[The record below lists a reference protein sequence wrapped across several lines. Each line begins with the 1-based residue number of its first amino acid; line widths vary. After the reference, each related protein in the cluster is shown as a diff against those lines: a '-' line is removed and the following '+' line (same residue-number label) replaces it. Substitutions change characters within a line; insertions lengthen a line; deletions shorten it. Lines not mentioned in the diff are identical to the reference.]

1 MGGQPRR
8 RDVRRHHR
16 GSRFRGRR
24 PLRMGHTGT
33 KGRTA
38 RPSMAM
44 QAASGCSTRTV
55 RSTTSCSLF
64 LRAGCDELHATQKA
78 RMTDRGAESLRA
90 KLITA
95 LITKERSAFS
105 RRPLPTVMTSEGGWR
120 YCRPRCLACA
130 RERRSRRLSPA
141 TRPHGQDH
149 REGEG
154 TLEGGRATRVCERRG
169 PTLPVGVV
177 IVVSSRGGRLLELR
191 SHEPGRGPL
200 L

>member
-1 MGGQPRR
+1 MDRR
-8 RDVRRHHR
+8 LADRCQTDVRCRSALR
-16 GSRFRGRR
+16 LPRFQVGRVHFGTRFSSKHR

-64 LRAGCDELHATQKA
+64 LRAGCDELHATQTA
-78 RMTDRGAESLRA
+78 RMTDRGAES
-90 KLITA
+90 
-95 LITKERSAFS
+95 
-105 RRPLPTVMTSEGGWR
+105 
-120 YCRPRCLACA
+120 LACA

-177 IVVSSRGGRLLELR
+177 IVVSSRGGRLLQLR
-191 SHEPGRGPL
+191 SHEPGWRPL
-200 L
+200 LRLLRGAAHRCTAPP